1 MSGNA
6 TISGHIGIKVVGM
19 IYPSFQMCILN
30 LNVCFRHLAYRQIF
44 LQICICQGFVSNNML
59 HLTEKSTL
67 NNDNK
72 VSEESWHILLTF
84 DCDLHWIQDSVDQL
98 VY

>member
-6 TISGHIGIKVVGM
+6 TISGHIGIKVVEM
-19 IYPSFQMCILN
+19 IYPSSQMCILN

-44 LQICICQGFVSNNML
+44 LQICICQGFASNNML

-67 NNDNK
+67 NNNNK
-72 VSEESWHILLTF
+72 FQKRASTF
-84 DCDLHWIQDSVDQL
+84 F
-98 VY
+98 

>member
-6 TISGHIGIKVVGM
+6 TISGHIGIKVVQI
-19 IYPSFQMCILN
+19 IYPSLQMCVLN
-30 LNVCFRHLAYRQIF
+30 LNFCFRHLAYRQIF
-44 LQICICQGFVSNNML
+44 LQICICQGSVSNNML
-59 HLTEKSTL
+59 HFTEKSTL